1 MSATE
6 APLLAVR
13 DVDVRFAKPRSLADT
28 LLRRAAPAVHAVA
41 GASLALRPHETL
53 GLVGESGSGKTTL
66 GRAILQLHPVAR
78 GEIRYR
84 GRSVHD
90 PMPEWQ
96 RRLRREVQMVFQ
108 DPYSSLNPRL
118 SVAQTLGEVLR
129 FHRIV
134 PRTAVSG
141 EVARLLD
148 VVGLPRAMADRLPR
162 AMSGGQR
169 QRVGL
174 ARALAVRPALLVLDE
189 PVAALDVSIQAQILN
204 LLADLRAELGLAM
217 LFVAHDLSVVRH
229 VSDRVAV
236 MYRGRLVE
244 QGTRDEIFARPA
256 HPYTRMLLAAV
267 PQIVARKRAR
277 VVQPANDLD
286 ASADRG
292 CPFAARCPQAV
303 ERCRAQSPPTRVLSE
318 THHAACHFVDG
329 VWEHSSMFA
338 SPSVPTQEPPL
349 SLTPGPS
356 PVGRGEQGRS
366 VPGSQPAADMLHGSL
381 PEGEGSKPG
390 RRAPLPPGETHAAY
404 CCRLEPRNG
413 GRV

>member
-1 MSATE
+1 MSE
-6 APLLAVR
+6 APLLTVR
-13 DVDVRFAKPRSLADT
+13 DVDVRFAKARSIADMV
-28 LLRRAAPAVHAVA
+28 LRRTPHAVHAVA
-41 GASLALRPHETL
+41 AASLDLRPRETL

-66 GRAILQLHPVAR
+66 GRAILQLHPVAA

-90 PMPEWQ
+90 PMPDWQ
-96 RRLRREVQMVFQ
+96 RRLRREMQMVFQ

-118 SVAQTLGEVLR
+118 TVAQTLSEVLR

-134 PRTAVSG
+134 PDAAVAG
-141 EVARLLD
+141 EVERLLD

-204 LLADLRAELGLAM
+204 LLADLRGELGLAM

-244 QGTRDEIFARPA
+244 QGTRDEIFARPV

-267 PQIVARKRAR
+267 PQIVARKRVR
-277 VVQPANDLD
+277 TVQPANDLNTVNG
-286 ASADRG
+286 G
-292 CPFAARCPQAV
+292 CPFAPRCPLAV
-303 ERCRAQSPPTRVLSE
+303 DRCRAEAPKTTPLSD
-318 THHAACHFVDG
+318 THSAACHY
-329 VWEHSSMFA
+329 
-338 SPSVPTQEPPL
+338 
-349 SLTPGPS
+349 
-356 PVGRGEQGRS
+356 
-366 VPGSQPAADMLHGSL
+366 AA
-381 PEGEGSKPG
+381 
-390 RRAPLPPGETHAAY
+390 T
-404 CCRLEPRNG
+404 
-413 GRV
+413 

>member
-1 MSATE
+1 MPASE
-6 APLLAVR
+6 APLLAVN
-13 DVDVRFAKPRSLADT
+13 DVDVRFAKTRTFADALLGRSPD
-28 LLRRAAPAVHAVA
+28 AVHAVA
-41 GASLALRPHETL
+41 SATLDLRPRETL

-66 GRAILQLHPVAR
+66 GRAILQLHPVAG

-90 PMPEWQ
+90 PMPDWQ
-96 RRLRREVQMVFQ
+96 RRLRREMQMVFQ

-118 SVAQTLGEVLR
+118 TVAQTLGEVLR

-134 PRTAVSG
+134 PDAGVAA

-148 VVGLPRAMADRLPR
+148 VVGLPRSMADRLPR

-174 ARALAVRPALLVLDE
+174 ARALAVRPSLLVLDE

-204 LLADLRAELGLAM
+204 LLAYLRTEFGLAM

-244 QGTRDEIFARPA
+244 QGTREEIFVRPA

-267 PQIVARKRAR
+267 PQIVARKRVR
-277 VVQPANDLD
+277 PVQAATDLN
-286 ASADRG
+286 AAVAGG
-292 CPFAARCPQAV
+292 CAFAPRCPQAV
-303 ERCRAQSPPTRVLSE
+303 DRCRLEVPASTVLSE
-318 THHAACHFVDG
+318 SHSAACHF
-329 VWEHSSMFA
+329 
-338 SPSVPTQEPPL
+338 
-349 SLTPGPS
+349 
-356 PVGRGEQGRS
+356 
-366 VPGSQPAADMLHGSL
+366 AA
-381 PEGEGSKPG
+381 
-390 RRAPLPPGETHAAY
+390 T
-404 CCRLEPRNG
+404 
-413 GRV
+413 

>member
-1 MSATE
+1 MLTSDAS
-6 APLLAVR
+6 LLSVR
-13 DVDVRFAKPRSLADT
+13 DVDVRFAKARTLADAV
-28 LLRRAAPAVHAVA
+28 LRRPAAAVHAVA
-41 GASLALRPHETL
+41 AASFELRPRETL

-66 GRAILQLHPVAR
+66 GRAILQLHPVAG

-90 PMPEWQ
+90 PMPDWQ
-96 RRLRREVQMVFQ
+96 RRLRREMQMVFQ

-118 SVAQTLGEVLR
+118 TVAQTLGEVLR

-134 PRTAVSG
+134 PDAGVAD

-174 ARALAVRPALLVLDE
+174 ARALAVRPSLLVLDE

-204 LLADLRAELGLAM
+204 LLSDLRAEFGLAM

-244 QGTRDEIFARPA
+244 QGTREEIFGRPA

-267 PQIVARKRAR
+267 PQIVARKRVRPVQAATEMNAA
-277 VVQPANDLD
+277 VVG
-286 ASADRG
+286 G
-292 CPFAARCPQAV
+292 CPFAPRCPQAV
-303 ERCRAQSPPTRVLSE
+303 ERCRTEVPQAAVLSE
-318 THHAACHFVDG
+318 THSAACHF
-329 VWEHSSMFA
+329 
-338 SPSVPTQEPPL
+338 
-349 SLTPGPS
+349 
-356 PVGRGEQGRS
+356 
-366 VPGSQPAADMLHGSL
+366 AA
-381 PEGEGSKPG
+381 
-390 RRAPLPPGETHAAY
+390 T
-404 CCRLEPRNG
+404 
-413 GRV
+413 

>member
-1 MSATE
+1 MPASE
-6 APLLAVR
+6 APLLAVN
-13 DVDVRFAKPRSLADT
+13 DVDVRFAKPRTFADA
-28 LLRRAAPAVHAVA
+28 LLRRSPDAVHAVA
-41 GASLALRPHETL
+41 SATLDLRPRETL

-66 GRAILQLHPVAR
+66 GRAILQLHPVAG

-90 PMPEWQ
+90 PMPDWQ
-96 RRLRREVQMVFQ
+96 RRLRREMQMVFQ

-118 SVAQTLGEVLR
+118 TVAQTLGEVLR

-134 PRTAVSG
+134 PDAGVAA

-148 VVGLPRAMADRLPR
+148 VVGLPRSMADRLPR

-174 ARALAVRPALLVLDE
+174 ARALAVRPSLLVLDE

-204 LLADLRAELGLAM
+204 LLADLRTEFGLAM

-244 QGTRDEIFARPA
+244 QGTREEIFVQPA

-267 PQIVARKRAR
+267 PQIVATKRVR
-277 VVQPANDLD
+277 PVQAASDLN
-286 ASADRG
+286 AAVAGG
-292 CPFAARCPQAV
+292 CAFAPRCPQAV
-303 ERCRAQSPPTRVLSE
+303 DRCRLEVPASTVLSE
-318 THHAACHFVDG
+318 SHSAACHF
-329 VWEHSSMFA
+329 
-338 SPSVPTQEPPL
+338 
-349 SLTPGPS
+349 
-356 PVGRGEQGRS
+356 
-366 VPGSQPAADMLHGSL
+366 AA
-381 PEGEGSKPG
+381 
-390 RRAPLPPGETHAAY
+390 T
-404 CCRLEPRNG
+404 
-413 GRV
+413 